1 MCMDLVI
8 FGVSLKQMADK
19 KTFDREY
26 QGLLHAMKE
35 LAVSSGTI
43 VTWDD
48 ETRLDNDI
56 NVIPIWKWLLTF

>member
-1 MCMDLVI
+1 
-8 FGVSLKQMADK
+8 MADK

-26 QGLLHAMKE
+26 RGLLHAMKE

-48 ETRLDNDI
+48 EARLDNDI
-56 NVIPIWKWLLTF
+56 NVVSIWKWLLTS